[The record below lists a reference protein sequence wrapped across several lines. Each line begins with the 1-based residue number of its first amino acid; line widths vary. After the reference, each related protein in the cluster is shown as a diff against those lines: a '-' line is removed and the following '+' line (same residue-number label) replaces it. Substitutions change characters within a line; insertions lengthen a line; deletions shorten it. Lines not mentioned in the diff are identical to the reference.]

1 MKHFG
6 CILCSWDFRICRGD
20 KFRGKLNRLSRQ
32 PHTHTHTHTHRHNNW
47 KFHLRP
53 QLHIPVPTKFQAVQ
67 PAFTMGPLCL
77 YMSVCVFELSVWICV
92 WMCVVTSEWPVCS
105 VACNEI
111 LSLAVRFII
120 SIVFSQTIDFTCL
133 WYHVLVMF
141 CFPSYKNIFVIS
153 YCAISGTVMQ
163 GWI

>member
-6 CILCSWDFRICRGD
+6 CVLCSRDFRICRGN

-32 PHTHTHTHTHRHNNW
+32 PHTHAITESSIWGPSYT
-47 KFHLRP
+47 FLCP
-53 QLHIPVPTKFQAVQ
+53 QSFRQRSQHSQWA
-67 PAFTMGPLCL
+67 LCV
-77 YMSVCVFELSVWICV
+77 YTWVCVFELSVCICV
-92 WMCVVTSEWPVCS
+92 WMCVVTSEWPVCCL
-105 VACNEI
+105 ACNEV

-120 SIVFSQTIDFTCL
+120 SIVFSQTIGFTCL
-133 WYHVLVMF
+133 WYHVLLMF
-141 CFPSYKNIFVIS
+141 CFPSYKNIFVVS